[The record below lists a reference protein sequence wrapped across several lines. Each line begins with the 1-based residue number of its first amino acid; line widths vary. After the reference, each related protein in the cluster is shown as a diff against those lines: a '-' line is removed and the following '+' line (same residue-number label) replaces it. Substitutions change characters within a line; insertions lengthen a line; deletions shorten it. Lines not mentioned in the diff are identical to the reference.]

1 MAHQRFPKNA
11 AGDFYTTGEC
21 LSCGI
26 PEHLAPECLA
36 PLDDPRNEL
45 GETYFLRQPSTPV
58 ELRNVCAAAKS
69 CCVDAI
75 RYAGTD
81 SAILSLLDNNPLY
94 CDFPHGRRSQL
105 G

>member
-1 MAHQRFPKNA
+1 MVYQRFPKNA

-26 PEHLAPECLA
+26 PEHLAPECLV
-36 PLDDPRNEL
+36 PLNDLGNEL
-45 GETYFLRQPSTPV
+45 GETFFLRQPATPGEV
-58 ELRNVCAAAKS
+58 RNVCAAAKS

-94 CDFPHGRRSQL
+94 CDFPDGCRSSSS
-105 G
+105 

>member
-1 MAHQRFPKNA
+1 
-11 AGDFYTTGEC
+11 
-21 LSCGI
+21 
-26 PEHLAPECLA
+26 
-36 PLDDPRNEL
+36 
-45 GETYFLRQPSTPV
+45 
-58 ELRNVCAAAKS
+58 
-69 CCVDAI
+69 VDAI

>member
-26 PEHLAPECLA
+26 PEHFAPECLA
-36 PLDDPRNEL
+36 PLDDPTNEL

-81 SAILSLLDNNPLY
+81 SAILSLLDNSPLY
-94 CDFPHGRRSQL
+94 CDFPHGRRSPL